1 MTAPESTP
9 TDLETV
15 FGERE
20 RRTARNVAVK
30 ELFLGELNERL
41 DPGDIEGLARSIR
54 QVGVLEPLLV
64 RPVGDRFE
72 VVAGGRRLRAAK
84 LAGVESVPCVA
95 KSMDDVTALKAS
107 FHENE
112 ERKSASPLEYGLL
125 CWKLAQRCESLKE
138 VGDLLGKSQP
148 WVESRINAYELY
160 KNANVRLV
168 DKGPGGKRLADI
180 ESVEPTLGLVDAN
193 QIMQFVSS
201 PKIRRYYAQVGGDI
215 EERRSTLVRDISK
228 SYPKLTPIQRRKLL
242 RELRKDPSAAVASVA
257 ERVLMEPA
265 GIKVSLSFNAEVS
278 ASILNEVNTTGE
290 SVESWLRRLVI
301 QHLERNATKMT
312 GGTAPEPRD
321 LSQVGQ

>member
-1 MTAPESTP
+1 MTAPEPGSADP
-9 TDLETV
+9 ETV
-15 FGERE
+15 FGEKE
-20 RRTARNVAVK
+20 RRTARNLATK
-30 ELFLGELNERL
+30 DLFLGELNERL

-64 RPVGDRFE
+64 RPVGERFE
-72 VVAGGRRLRAAK
+72 VIAGGRRLRAAK

-95 KSMDDVTALKAS
+95 KTMDDVTALKAS

-160 KNANVRLV
+160 KKANVRLV
-168 DKGPGGKRLADI
+168 EKGPGGKRLADI
-180 ESVEPTLGLVDAN
+180 ESLEPTLGLVDAN

-201 PKIRRYYAQVGGDI
+201 PKIRRHYARIGGDV
-215 EERRSTLVRDISK
+215 EERRSALVRDISK

-242 RELRKDPSAAVASVA
+242 RELRKDPSVAVDSVA
-257 ERVLMEPA
+257 ERILVEPT

-278 ASILNEVNTTGE
+278 ATILGEVNATGE
-290 SVESWLRRLVI
+290 TVESWLRRLVI
-301 QHLERNATKMT
+301 QHLERADTVRGSKDT
-312 GGTAPEPRD
+312 HVRSSSVESP
-321 LSQVGQ
+321 